1 MATTLKSDNTPYTV
15 NKSRSGG
22 RGIVQAIVQDS
33 NNPVTLYGSLEGT
46 DYSIINTFTASGMI
60 EIALPNYLLIAKNAD
75 ATSQATATAVTGT
88 TKVIFDETR
97 GKHEV

>member
-1 MATTLKSDNTPYTV
+1 
-15 NKSRSGG
+15 
-22 RGIVQAIVQDS
+22 
-33 NNPVTLYGSLEGT
+33 
-46 DYSIINTFTASGMI
+46 MI

-75 ATSQATATAVTGT
+75 ATSQSDATAVTGT